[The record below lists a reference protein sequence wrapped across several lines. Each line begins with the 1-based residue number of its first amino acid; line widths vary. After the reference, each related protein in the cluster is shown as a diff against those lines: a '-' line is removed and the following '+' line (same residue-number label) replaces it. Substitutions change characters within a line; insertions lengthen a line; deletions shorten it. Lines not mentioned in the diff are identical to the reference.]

1 MPKRD
6 QHQNDAHD
14 RDQSKGNNN
23 PSKSMTIT
31 TGNVKKKETYAEQAR
46 EHKDPG
52 KQAQAQKNEWN
63 EETRDPRRIGK
74 EIPRARQ
81 GDLDSGRSGSD
92 SNAGRKSRG
101 Q

>member
-1 MPKRD
+1 MAKQG
-6 QHQNDAHD
+6 QHNNDEHD
-14 RDQSKGNNN
+14 RDKSKGNNN

-63 EETRDPRRIGK
+63 EDTRDKVSIEGST
-74 EIPRARQ
+74 RAR
-81 GDLDSGRSGSD
+81 DSDISGGRSGSD
-92 SNAGRKSRG
+92 SNAGPSTRG
-101 Q
+101 H